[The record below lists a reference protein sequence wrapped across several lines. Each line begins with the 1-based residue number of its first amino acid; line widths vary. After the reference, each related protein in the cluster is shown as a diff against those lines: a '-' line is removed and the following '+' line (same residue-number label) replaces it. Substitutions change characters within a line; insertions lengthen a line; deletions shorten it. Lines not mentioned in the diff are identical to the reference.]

1 MFISRGLRVDPD
13 RKKFLPAVNLIRKFA
28 SGLDGKFSFT
38 LRVEISVNT
47 MVNDA
52 LVEHKQ
58 GLGK

>member
-1 MFISRGLRVDPD
+1 VFISRGLPIDPD
-13 RKKFLPAVNLIRKFA
+13 RKKFLPAVNLIRKCA

-58 GLGK
+58 GLWK